1 MTPPPPDRWSLDE
14 RLAGIAVA
22 VILLVMLFGPIV
34 GGVR

>member
-1 MTPPPPDRWSLDE
+1 MTPRPHRWSLDE
-14 RLAGIAVA
+14 RLAGFAVA